1 MDLLSDQIQ
10 NMSICEEC
18 YTAKDLSNENEFLKN
33 SEKKTKKLFSNVIC
47 RGFFVVKVSWCYLW
61 SLNLGWQVTKQER
74 YLKSL
79 KKILQ
84 N

>member
-1 MDLLSDQIQ
+1 
-10 NMSICEEC
+10 MSICEEC
-18 YTAKDLSNENEFLKN
+18 YTGKDLSNENEFLKN
-33 SEKKTKKLFSNVIC
+33 SEKETKKLFSNVIC
-47 RGFFVVKVSWCYLW
+47 RGFLVVKVSWCYLW